1 MTSEEKNKKALP
13 SILLGIS
20 IIIIIVLSI
29 LLYNKSK
36 VTCEDTNKTQNNNT
50 NTSIKDN
57 KASDVSANDKY
68 VSHLGISNDTII
80 YQSYMIDNGKLYY
93 YIINDKIYDGNYSNH
108 INYLMDDTNSNLNEY
123 MSLKNIKRI
132 KGTNTVSNGEDFNIL
147 AITEEGK
154 VYSIHYNSE
163 NQNLIQNEDETFKDY
178 KVDDIIKYDV
188 PSGCIDGMECKTTF
202 KIKTTDGKLIEK

>member
-80 YQSYMIDNGKLYY
+80 YT
-93 YIINDKIYDGNYSNH
+93 IINIIICIIL
-108 INYLMDDTNSNLNEY
+108 INY
-123 MSLKNIKRI
+123 I
-132 KGTNTVSNGEDFNIL
+132 VNIL
-147 AITEEGK
+147 
-154 VYSIHYNSE
+154 
-163 NQNLIQNEDETFKDY
+163 
-178 KVDDIIKYDV
+178 
-188 PSGCIDGMECKTTF
+188 
-202 KIKTTDGKLIEK
+202 